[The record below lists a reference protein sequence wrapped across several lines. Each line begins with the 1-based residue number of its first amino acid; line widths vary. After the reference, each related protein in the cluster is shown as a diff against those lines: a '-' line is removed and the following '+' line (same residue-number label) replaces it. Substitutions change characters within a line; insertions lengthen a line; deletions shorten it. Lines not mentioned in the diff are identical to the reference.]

1 MQRDNGHIHTGTSD
15 LVIPAPPLPALLA
28 EIAEIAGRLTAL
40 EIALKAGGQQVYVP
54 HLVRVSG
61 SALDGLVGRNGAIA
75 LARIRP
81 AEMVNLPVATRVLIH
96 HLRFERGLS
105 ANEVA
110 RILRCAVDTVK
121 RASRELRE
129 AARQASLFPPD

>member
-1 MQRDNGHIHTGTSD
+1 MQRDTGHIQTGTTE

-28 EIAEIAGRLTAL
+28 EIAEIAGRMTAL
-40 EIALKAGGQQVYVP
+40 DIALKGGGQQVYVP
-54 HLVRVSG
+54 HLERVPE
-61 SALDGLVGRNGAIA
+61 SALERLVGRNGALA

-81 AEMVNLPVATRVLIH
+81 AEMVNLPVATRALIH

-105 ANEVA
+105 ANAVA
-110 RILRCAVDTVK
+110 RILRCAIDTVK

-129 AARQASLFPPD
+129 TARQTSLFPKE